1 MIATFR
7 EAIWRGDR
15 GNAVALYLQE
25 KTSIIGMHPN
35 RRLFARSIAQY
46 AAALNAPDSTAPMRN
61 MGVWEFVGMT
71 GEWAKVLGLY
81 EFPNGWT
88 SFTDMIAQTM
98 RDPAPELAATY
109 RAVEERRTGGSD
121 EILESLDGS
130 PTYADL
136 KSGPGGALLVID
148 EARVEAGEE
157 GRYGARI
164 MRDALPLAQA
174 NGRRLIGLYKGAL
187 TEGLVITY
195 WATSLEAYA
204 AFSASSLMDDWRSI
218 GREAR
223 VDWRQELWTATPGTA
238 LADASIDYGDRD
250 IREG

>member
-1 MIATFR
+1 M
-7 EAIWRGDR
+7 
-15 GNAVALYLQE
+15 ALYLQE
-25 KTSIIGMHPN
+25 KTHIIGMHPN
-35 RRLFARSIAQY
+35 RRLFSRSIVQY
-46 AAALNAPDSTAPMRN
+46 AATLNRPDAPSAMRN

-88 SFTDMIAQTM
+88 SFTDMIGQTM

-136 KSGPGGALLVID
+136 KPGPGGALLVID
-148 EARVEAGEE
+148 EARVEPGRE
-157 GRYGARI
+157 GRYGEAL
-164 MRDALPLAQA
+164 MRDAVPLAAA

-187 TEGLVITY
+187 TEGLVAAY

-204 AFSASSLMDDWRSI
+204 RFSASPQMEDWRQI
-218 GREAR
+218 GRGSR
-223 VDWRQELWTATPGTA
+223 RGWRQELWTAAPGTV
-238 LADASIDYGDRD
+238 LADASVDYGERD
-250 IREG
+250 IRA

>member
-1 MIATFR
+1 M
-7 EAIWRGDR
+7 
-15 GNAVALYLQE
+15 ALYLQE

-35 RRLFARSIAQY
+35 RRLFARSIAEY
-46 AAALNAPDSTAPMRN
+46 AKALNNPDVESDMRN

-71 GEWAKVLGLY
+71 GEWAKVLGLH
-81 EFPNGWT
+81 EFPKGWT
-88 SFTDMIAQTM
+88 SFTGMIAQTM
-98 RDPAPELAATY
+98 RTPAPELAATY

-136 KSGPGGALLVID
+136 TSEPGGALLVID
-148 EARVEAGEE
+148 EARVEPGEE
-157 GRYGARI
+157 GRYGAEI
-164 MRDALPLAQA
+164 MREALPLAQA
-174 NGRRLIGLYKGAL
+174 NGRRLVGLYKGAL

-204 AFSASSLMDDWRSI
+204 AFSASPLMDDWRRI
-218 GREAR
+218 GRSSR
-223 VDWRQELWTATPGTA
+223 IDWRQELWTATPGTK
-238 LADASIDYGDRD
+238 LADASVDYGDRD